1 VSPFAACAISAG
13 YEALSGLDYEVSSPK
28 RPVWMMHGTNDQ
40 GVPYVMGQTFANDLT
55 SAGWPVTFTTI
66 QDAPHAWLW
75 QAKYGHSNDEL
86 WMWFEAHPA
95 R

>member
-1 VSPFAACAISAG
+1 
-13 YEALSGLDYEVSSPK
+13 
-28 RPVWMMHGTNDQ
+28 MMHGTNDQ
-40 GVPYVMGQTFANDLT
+40 GVPYDMGQTFANDLN